1 LGFCSGVWGFP
12 AALWPL
18 FLKSALV
25 LELRGWRVWAGW
37 WGFYWDTPGLGLVV
51 FIGLGFDSVVFI
63 CVVLDIGFSTG
74 LSVYFSRCRVLVSC
88 FY

>member
-1 LGFCSGVWGFP
+1 MAYC
-12 AALWPL
+12 PL
-18 FLKSALV
+18 FIRGVLV
-25 LELRGWRVWAGW
+25 FGLWGRRVWVGWR
-37 WGFYWDTPGLGLVV
+37 GFYWDTPGLGLVV

-88 FY
+88 FC